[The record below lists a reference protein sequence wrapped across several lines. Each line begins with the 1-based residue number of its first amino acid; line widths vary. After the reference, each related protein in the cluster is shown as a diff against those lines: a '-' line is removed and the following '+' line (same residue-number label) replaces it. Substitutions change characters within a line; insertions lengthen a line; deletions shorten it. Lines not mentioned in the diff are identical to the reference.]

1 MKTAQTRWRIL
12 FSGHVQRVGF
22 RYTAVYLAR
31 TLGLTGW
38 VRNLQDGRVAV
49 EAQGGIGALRQLVIR
64 LKSQPHI
71 HIERTEILPID
82 PVSRESGFRV
92 RREGD
97 DK

>member
-1 MKTAQTRWRIL
+1 MATAQTRWRIL

-22 RYTAVYLAR
+22 RYTAVYLSR

-71 HIERTEILPID
+71 ERTEILPID
-82 PVSRESGFRV
+82 PVGRESGFRV
-92 RREGD
+92 RREGENA
-97 DK
+97 

>member
-22 RYTAVYLAR
+22 RYTALYLAR
-31 TLGLTGW
+31 ALGLTGW

-49 EAQGGIGALRQLVIR
+49 EAQGRAAALRQLVIR
-64 LKSQPHI
+64 LNSQPHI

-82 PVSRESGFRV
+82 PVGRENGFRV
-92 RREGD
+92 RREGENA
-97 DK
+97 